1 MYPGVLTA
9 SMRECVQ
16 PILLTLFAING
27 VHPKVMQEPA
37 RRYSSHVSMDIYV
50 HGNMARKGAVNA
62 VPAVF

>member
-1 MYPGVLTA
+1 
-9 SMRECVQ
+9 MRECVQ